1 MCNAIS
7 FISAKLLS
15 SKDSSMLPPFKP
27 SFDVDFIYSGI
38 RLLATRVLLIK
49 WLLIRE
55 VANKG
60 TELTQNLHLGPEDW
74 LLILPYYQN
83 CSISNQSSGPR

>member
-1 MCNAIS
+1 MPNN
-7 FISAKLLS
+7 LLVPL
-15 SKDSSMLPPFKP
+15 KDKSILLTGAAT
-27 SFDVDFIYSGI
+27 VYSGI

-60 TELTQNLHLGPEDW
+60 AELTQNLRLGPEDW
-74 LLILPYYQN
+74 LLIEQY
-83 CSISNQSSGPR
+83 C

>member
-1 MCNAIS
+1 MAGQYY
-7 FISAKLLS
+7 
-15 SKDSSMLPPFKP
+15 
-27 SFDVDFIYSGI
+27 YSGI

-55 VANKG
+55 VASKG

-74 LLILPYYQN
+74 LLIDQY
-83 CSISNQSSGPR
+83 C

>member
-1 MCNAIS
+1 MFVC
-7 FISAKLLS
+7 
-15 SKDSSMLPPFKP
+15 
-27 SFDVDFIYSGI
+27 VYSGI

-60 TELTQNLHLGPEDW
+60 TELIQNLHLGPEDW
-74 LLILPYYQN
+74 LLLYTVYIYICNELIEETAKCRKLIFGMWESFSYG
-83 CSISNQSSGPR
+83 SRKF

>member
-1 MCNAIS
+1 MSLELETNSQI
-7 FISAKLLS
+7 IYIENNLIQIVRERTK
-15 SKDSSMLPPFKP
+15 
-27 SFDVDFIYSGI
+27 YSGI

-49 WLLIRE
+49 WLRIRE

-74 LLILPYYQN
+74 LLIEQY
-83 CSISNQSSGPR
+83 C

>member
-1 MCNAIS
+1 MRNVS
-7 FISAKLLS
+7 DK
-15 SKDSSMLPPFKP
+15 
-27 SFDVDFIYSGI
+27 FDFYTYIGI

-60 TELTQNLHLGPEDW
+60 TELTQNIHLGPENW
-74 LLILPYYQN
+74 LLIEQY
-83 CSISNQSSGPR
+83 C

>member
-1 MCNAIS
+1 MYA
-7 FISAKLLS
+7 F
-15 SKDSSMLPPFKP
+15 P
-27 SFDVDFIYSGI
+27 SYFLNIGKTIEPKYSGI

-60 TELTQNLHLGPEDW
+60 TELTQNIHLGPEYW
-74 LLILPYYQN
+74 LLTERY
-83 CSISNQSSGPR
+83 